1 VVLNKRKV
9 FGEVLKTFDK
19 NLFII
24 MIMIII
30 FEKTG
35 LKESKSKI
43 NQINKNKN
51 QPWNDFG

>member
-51 QPWNDFG
+51 QP